1 MGVLVIRP
9 WSPEDGNEMSE
20 LDELESEA
28 GVAEKVVSLLLLLS
42 FLNSQHR
49 EVEDDTEKR

>member
-1 MGVLVIRP
+1 MLVIGP

-49 EVEDDTEKR
+49 EVEDDPEKR